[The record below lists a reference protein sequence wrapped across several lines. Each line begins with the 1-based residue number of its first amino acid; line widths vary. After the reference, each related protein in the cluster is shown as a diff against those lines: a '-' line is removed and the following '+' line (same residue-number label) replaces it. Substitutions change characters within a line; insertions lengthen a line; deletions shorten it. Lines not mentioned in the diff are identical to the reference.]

1 VVNKARRRIIIIS
14 KTINNNISLVQ
25 WCISQVLLII
35 NHHRCKIPPV
45 MEHHLNIKTVHHL
58 MVIIPWCKCKEVQV
72 FKETIVAW
80 WDLRKIICH
89 SQING
94 HLWCKIIKVFWFS
107 RQLVNTELFLNLLWS
122 ITTCN
127 HNNNNN
133 KYHVPKLKKKW
144 KTQSTRNQNY
154 KI

>member
-1 VVNKARRRIIIIS
+1 MVNKARRRIIIIS

-89 SQING
+89 SQTYDL
-94 HLWCKIIKVFWFS
+94 HLWCKIIRAFWSS
-107 RQLVNTELFLNLLWS
+107 RLSVNTELFLHLLWP

-127 HNNNNN
+127 KINHNNN
-133 KYHVPKLKKKW
+133 KCHVPKLKKK
-144 KTQSTRNQNY
+144 
-154 KI
+154 

>member
-1 VVNKARRRIIIIS
+1 MVNKAHRRIIIIS
-14 KTINNNISLVQ
+14 QLINNNISLVQ
-25 WCISQVLLII
+25 WCISQVLLI
-35 NHHRCKIPPV
+35 NLHRCKIPPV
-45 MEHHLNIKTVHHL
+45 MEHHLNIETDHHL

-72 FKETIVAW
+72 FKETIVPW

-89 SQING
+89 SQINV
-94 HLWCKIIKVFWFS
+94 HLWCKIVKAFWFS
-107 RQLVNTELFLNLLWS
+107 RQLVNTELFLNLLWW

-127 HNNNNN
+127 HNNNN

-144 KTQSTRNQNY
+144 KTQSTQNQNY